1 MSQDPKRDDIPK
13 EIKRPPEPEQPDWE
27 SALRSEITPESISDD
42 GDLQLEDEPDGEL
55 PEEDDDNPYQDS
67 DAALPD
73 DLEERVISRNPG
85 KEGSRFDEV

>member
-1 MSQDPKRDDIPK
+1 MSQDPRRENMSREPK
-13 EIKRPPEPEQPDWE
+13 QRPEAEQPDWE
-27 SALRSEITPESISDD
+27 RELRRGITPESIADD
-42 GDLQLEDEPDGEL
+42 SELQLDEPDGAL

-85 KEGSRFDEV
+85 KEGSRFDEI